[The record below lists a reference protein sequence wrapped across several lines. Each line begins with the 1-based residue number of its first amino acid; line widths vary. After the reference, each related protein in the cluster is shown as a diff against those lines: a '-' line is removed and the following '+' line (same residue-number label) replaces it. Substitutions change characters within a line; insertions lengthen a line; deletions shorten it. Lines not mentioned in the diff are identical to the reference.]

1 MDRAHER
8 RLMVERQLRG
18 RAIHDERVLAAMLSI
33 PREEFI
39 PEELRPGAYQ
49 DEPVAIGC
57 YQTISQPYMT
67 ALMAQC
73 LELTGQDVV
82 LEIGAGSGY
91 AAAVMGAIAH
101 RVFAVELI
109 PELAETARRT
119 LARTGLDG
127 NITVITGDGSLGY
140 PSQAPYDAI
149 SVAAAARETPPAL
162 LDQLKDPGRLVIPV
176 GGRDEQALIV
186 IQKADGLMTSRVA
199 AYCRFVPLRGAS
211 EPGVE

>member
-8 RLMVERQLRG
+8 RLMVERQWRG

-39 PEELRPGAYQ
+39 PEELRRGAYQ
-49 DEPVAIGC
+49 DEPVGIGC
-57 YQTISQPYMT
+57 QQTISQPYMT
-67 ALMAQC
+67 ALMAQS
-73 LELTGQDVV
+73 LALTGNDVV

-91 AAAVMGAIAH
+91 AAAVMGAIAR

-149 SVAAAARETPPAL
+149 SVAAGARETPPAL
-162 LDQLKDPGRLVIPV
+162 IEQLQDPGRLVIPV
-176 GGRDEQALIV
+176 GGCDEQELIV
-186 IQKADGLMTSRVA
+186 SQKAAGVVTSRVA
-199 AYCRFVPLRGAS
+199 ARCRFVPLRGAC